1 LCSEEIVDFDKVFT
15 RAKGSEGGGGV
26 EVLYFND
33 FSSLDSNCRK
43 VLDVLADEHLAEFT
57 FDGIRRKTGMHQEM
71 LSRTL
76 ERLREQSVLVRTSR
90 GYSVSHESGVT
101 EIESLNHDR
110 SGQDSVPLA
119 QIQLPSDID
128 IHNVIDAL
136 QRKWFSN
143 LRWLGYSI
151 MGERVIL
158 KWLTEDNQ
166 IQIEATFSDGSVQ
179 IQARSRTSQLNRS
192 IMAANHLLA
201 FIVGIYE
208 KQPRAR
214 M

>member
-1 LCSEEIVDFDKVFT
+1 MVDFGKVFT
-15 RAKGSEGGGGV
+15 RAIGSEGGGGV
-26 EVLYFND
+26 EVLYLND
-33 FSSLDSNCRK
+33 SSSLDANCRK
-43 VLDVLADEHLAEFT
+43 VLDVLANEHLAEFT
-57 FDGIRRKTGMHQEM
+57 FDGIRRRTGMHQEI

-76 ERLREQSVLVRTSR
+76 ERLRQQSLLVRTSR

-119 QIQLPSDID
+119 QILLPSD

>member
-1 LCSEEIVDFDKVFT
+1 MVDFGKIF
-15 RAKGSEGGGGV
+15 RMAKGSEGGGV

-33 FSSLDSNCRK
+33 SSPLDANCRK

-57 FDGIRRKTGMHQEM
+57 FDGIRRKTGMHQEI

-76 ERLREQSVLVRTSR
+76 ERLREQSLLVRTPK
-90 GYSVSHESGVT
+90 GYSVSHELLGLT

-119 QIQLPSDID
+119 QILLPSDID
-128 IHNVIDAL
+128 IHNVIDGL
-136 QRKWFSN
+136 QRKWFSD

-179 IQARSRTSQLNRS
+179 IQTRSRTSQLNRS

-201 FIVGIYE
+201 FIVRIYE
-208 KQPRAR
+208 KQPRAK

>member
-1 LCSEEIVDFDKVFT
+1 MVDFGKAFR
-15 RAKGSEGGGGV
+15 RAKGSEGGGV

-33 FSSLDSNCRK
+33 SSSLDANCRK
-43 VLDVLADEHLAEFT
+43 VLEVLADEHLAEFT
-57 FDGIRRKTGMHQEM
+57 FDGIRRKTGMHQEI

-76 ERLREQSVLVRTSR
+76 ERLREQSLLVRTSR
-90 GYSVSHESGVT
+90 GYSVSQELGVT

-119 QIQLPSDID
+119 QILLPSDID

-143 LRWLGYSI
+143 LRWLGHSI
-151 MGERVIL
+151 MGERIIL

-201 FIVGIYE
+201 FIVRIYE